1 MKVLVTGANG
11 LLATNII
18 AVLLENDF
26 SVIGLLRNE
35 KSFALPPHKNLK
47 LHIGDI
53 TKSESFESLLPEI
66 DCIIHA
72 AALTGQDIIDYTIYK
87 NVNATATENL
97 YKAALQHQVKNFI
110 YISTANCFGF
120 GSLQDLGNE
129 NKPIRFPFSNSL
141 YAKSKLEGQEKL
153 LELAKHNSNTKLVI
167 LNPTFMIGAYDT
179 KPSSGRLVLSAH
191 KKRIIFYPPGG
202 KSFINVIDAANAV
215 VNAIEL
221 GKHCESYILCGENL
235 SYKEFY
241 QKVTKQLNQK
251 SSYVKIPKFLLYGI
265 GYIGN
270 LLRFFKVKTDISLTN
285 VQTLCVNNYY
295 SNRKAKM
302 ELKLEQNPIE
312 NGIKDAIEW
321 FKLD

>member
-18 AVLLENDF
+18 VALLEKKHT
-26 SVIGLLRNE
+26 VIGLLRNK
-35 KSFALPPHKNLK
+35 KSFALPAHENLK

-53 TKSESFESLLPEI
+53 TKSESFEAVLPEI

-72 AALTGQDIIDYTIYK
+72 AALTGQDIIDYSIYQ
-87 NVNATATENL
+87 NVNAISTETL
-97 YKAALQHQVKNFI
+97 YKKAVQYNIKTFI

-120 GSLQDLGNE
+120 GSLEDLGSE
-129 NKPIRFPFSNSL
+129 EKPIRFPFSNSL
-141 YAKSKLEGQEKL
+141 YAKSKLEGQKRV
-153 LELAKHNSNTKLVI
+153 LELAKQNSTTKLVT
-167 LNPTFMIGAYDT
+167 LNPTFMIGSYDT
-179 KPSSGRLVLSAH
+179 KPSSGRLVLSAYN
-191 KKRIIFYPPGG
+191 KKVIFYPPGG

-215 VNAIEL
+215 VNAIDL

-241 QKVTKQLNQK
+241 KKVTHQLEQK

-265 GYIGN
+265 GYFGN
-270 LLRFFKVKTDISLTN
+270 VLRFFKVKTDISLTN

-295 SNRKAKM
+295 SNQKAKN
-302 ELKLEQNPIE
+302 ELKLKQNPIE
-312 NGIKDAIEW
+312 NGISKAITW
-321 FKLD
+321 FKLK

>member
-18 AVLLENDF
+18 AVLLEKKYR
-26 SVIGLLRNE
+26 VIGLLRNE
-35 KSFALPPHKNLK
+35 NSFALPAHENLK
-47 LHIGDI
+47 LHVGDI
-53 TKSESFESLLPEI
+53 TKNESFESVLPGV

-72 AALTGQDIIDYTIYK
+72 AALTGQDIIDYNVYK
-87 NVNATATENL
+87 NVNATATETL
-97 YKAALQHQVKNFI
+97 YKKALQHNIKTFI

-120 GSLQDLGNE
+120 GSLNDLGNE
-129 NKPIRFPFSNSL
+129 KKPIRFPFSKSL
-141 YAKSKLEGQEKL
+141 YAKSKLEGQERIL
-153 LELAKHNSNTKLVI
+153 QLAKGNSETKLVT
-167 LNPTFMIGAYDT
+167 LNPTFMIGSYDT

-191 KKRIIFYPPGG
+191 NKKIIFYPPGG
-202 KSFINVIDAANAV
+202 KSFINVTDAANAV
-215 VNAIEL
+215 VNAIDL

-241 QKVTKQLNQK
+241 KKVTLQLEQK

-265 GYIGN
+265 GYFGN

-295 SNRKAKM
+295 SNQKAKE

-312 NGIKDAIEW
+312 NGILEAIKW

>member
-18 AVLLENDF
+18 AVLLQRDY

-35 KSFALPPHKNLK
+35 KSFALEPHENLI
-47 LHIGDI
+47 LHKGDI
-53 TKSESFESLLPEI
+53 TKVDSYDALLPEI

-72 AALTGQDIIDYTIYK
+72 AALTGQDIIDYSVYQE
-87 NVNATATENL
+87 VNATATENL
-97 YKAALQHQVKNFI
+97 YKSALENNVKNFI

-120 GSLQDLGNE
+120 GSLDDLGNE
-129 NKPIRFPFSNSL
+129 EKPIRFPFSNSL

-153 LELAKHNSNTKLVI
+153 LRLAKDNPDTKLVT
-167 LNPTFMIGAYDT
+167 LNPTFMIGSYDT
-179 KPSSGRLVLSAH
+179 KPSSGRLVLSAYN
-191 KKRIIFYPPGG
+191 KRVLFYPPGG
-202 KSFINVIDAANAV
+202 KSFINVIDAAEAV
-215 VNAIEL
+215 VNSIEL
-221 GKHCESYILCGENL
+221 GVHCESYILCGENL

-285 VQTLCVNNYY
+285 VQTLCINNFY
-295 SNRKAKM
+295 SNKKAQEK
-302 ELKLEQNPIE
+302 LKLQQRSID
-312 NGIKDAIEW
+312 NGISDAIKW
-321 FKLD
+321 FKLN